1 MASNNSDIVKMA
13 RPMLS
18 SIAPPIYDIGA
29 VAMRILTKLIE
40 NQEVPQ
46 SMNLPYTIQT
56 AGTN

>member
-1 MASNNSDIVKMA
+1 
-13 RPMLS
+13 
-18 SIAPPIYDIGA
+18 
-29 VAMRILTKLIE
+29 MRILTKLIE